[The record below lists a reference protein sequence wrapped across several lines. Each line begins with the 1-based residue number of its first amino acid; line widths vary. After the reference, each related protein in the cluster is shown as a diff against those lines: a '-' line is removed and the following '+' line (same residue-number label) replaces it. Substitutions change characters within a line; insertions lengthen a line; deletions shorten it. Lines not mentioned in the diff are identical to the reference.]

1 MLETPEEAEE
11 VPALRTVVNNVPGHG
26 ANNADADLESPRGAD
41 GDPLCEEAHLLD
53 AEHWNLYQRP
63 ISADTLRRKLSIGST
78 RARALTRHIR
88 QHRQPGT
95 VLAAVE

>member
-1 MLETPEEAEE
+1 M
-11 VPALRTVVNNVPGHG
+11 PGH
-26 ANNADADLESPRGAD
+26 NVSCAD
-41 GDPLCEEAHLLD
+41 GVPVGPHGEDGDLLRAEAYRLD

-88 QHRQPGT
+88 QHRQPEAM
-95 VLAAVE
+95 LAVE